1 MIASQFKGAVM
12 TRVLVSSKIRGQ
24 LGDLRDRLEFVD
36 ESGDV
41 LGYFTPSQQNSEW
54 ECEPL
59 VSDAELLRRAS
70 DRACRPHY
78 GPRSPRVTP
87 RL

>member
-1 MIASQFKGAVM
+1 M
-12 TRVLVSSKIRGQ
+12 TRVLVNPQILGQ

-41 LGYFTPSQQNSEW
+41 WGYFTPSPRDSEW

-59 VSDAELLRRAS
+59 VSDEELLRRAES
-70 DRACRPHY
+70 KEGRELKDILHDLESNR
-78 GPRSPRVTP
+78 
-87 RL
+87 

>member
-1 MIASQFKGAVM
+1 M

-24 LGDLRDRLEFVD
+24 LGDLRDRLEFVN

-41 LGYFTPSQQNSEW
+41 LGYFTPSQKDSEW

-59 VSDAELLRRAS
+59 VCDAELLRRAES
-70 DRACRPHY
+70 NEGRELNQILRDLESSR
-78 GPRSPRVTP
+78 
-87 RL
+87 

>member
-1 MIASQFKGAVM
+1 M
-12 TRVLVSSKIRGQ
+12 TRILVSSNIRGQ

-41 LGYFTPSQQNSEW
+41 LGYFTPSKVGAEW

-59 VSDAELLRRAS
+59 VSDAELLRRAES
-70 DRACRPHY
+70 NEGRELNHILRELESAR
-78 GPRSPRVTP
+78 
-87 RL
+87 